1 MTDRVMNFWSC
12 YKCNNV
18 NRGTDNNCIKC
29 GCSIYRIGHT
39 EAQAYTFPAPRV
51 KPTIHNPKLFSMKV
65 KNEFQCQKCG
75 LDAGVVEVHGH
86 TQCANCGH
94 IIQDC
99 CGD

>member
-1 MTDRVMNFWSC
+1 MGGRS
-12 YKCNNV
+12 YKCPLCNEWFLWSSNLQDHLKDKHGE
-18 NRGTDNNCIKC
+18 RPHFSIEGTA
-29 GCSIYRIGHT
+29 HFT
-39 EAQAYTFPAPRV
+39 EIVR
-51 KPTIHNPKLFSMKV
+51 KEKKRLEN
-65 KNEFQCQKCG
+65 QCPKCG